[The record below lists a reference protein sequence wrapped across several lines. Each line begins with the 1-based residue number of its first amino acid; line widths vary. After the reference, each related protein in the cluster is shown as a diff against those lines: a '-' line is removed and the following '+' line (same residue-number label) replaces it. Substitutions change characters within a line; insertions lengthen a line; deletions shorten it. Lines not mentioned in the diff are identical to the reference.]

1 VAQSV
6 EHPILGF
13 GSGHDPMGCGIVP
26 HIGLHKGLLVQQGV
40 CLIDSLPPLAC
51 SLSKNK

>member
-13 GSGHDPMGCGIVP
+13 GSGHDLMAMRSSPELSSP
-26 HIGLHKGLLVQQGV
+26 LGV
-40 CLIDSLPPLAC
+40 EPT
-51 SLSKNK
+51 